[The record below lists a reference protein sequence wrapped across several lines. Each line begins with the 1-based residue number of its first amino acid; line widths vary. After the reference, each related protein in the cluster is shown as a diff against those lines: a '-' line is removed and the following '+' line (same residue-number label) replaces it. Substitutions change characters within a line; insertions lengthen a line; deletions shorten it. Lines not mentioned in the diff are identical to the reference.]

1 MSRFHHAY
9 NGIPTLRSGESFFAD
24 GGAPCLDHLGKDSY
38 SGTLK
43 LTIET
48 KTPLITAWR
57 DETGRLVVPSA
68 SGNSQGATS
77 DADAI
82 IPATSLKGVL
92 SSAYEEVT
100 QSRFRVF
107 GDDHR
112 QAQFRYTTD
121 HPQRWQ
127 KHKLPPWKTGFLRVT
142 PGDNGH
148 QWSIHLQ
155 QCALLPDSID
165 AGVAFTPPGAE
176 RPILGGFQVVEQHDR
191 NGRLKLDKKNNP
203 VTKRQKIEHTPEEK
217 QAVNELLKSLRID
230 TPHLSKVSFFE
241 AFEQKRPDGDK
252 LIVSKINN
260 TNLCTSKSLEP
271 NSSKPIECEGY
282 VVRLTTVPDT
292 GELKPKDRLMTTK
305 YNEYIF
311 YTDKGTPNPKHIQL
325 DASSPFVATILEAAR
340 IANNP
345 ATSKGA
351 HHTLIN
357 RAIQYIERKAKKED
371 LRANLTPE
379 NVYEFLLDEAGQEPG
394 VPVFVRK
401 RSNGE
406 WEVAFSQLG
415 RSATP
420 GSLSPSRLA
429 ENGNINPAR
438 SLAETS
444 AADRL
449 WGFAAQDPGDTVSS
463 AFKGRVYL
471 ANAHLLPQNGTTYLQ
486 RSKGGEGWIPAI
498 VAEPKPWTAQPY
510 LRHVDGSGVF
520 EIERSECFTE
530 QHSLIRKTYPTHRFL
545 LARGGAGILGDKQP
559 SSSLSSSQVLVGSFI
574 ESGANFE
581 STLRFEGLSAKE
593 LSVILWLLNP
603 EMIVPIPQRAEG
615 EYGFFHLGLGKPLGL
630 GAVCI
635 RAEVLTLATSRS
647 LASSYRDLK
656 GVLSLEETTRSN
668 EEQKSLAAELALIKR
683 ALPLAISKQ
692 KSLAVRAFVRS
703 AYGWKCDE
711 GATKDPVAYSP
722 STFRPERR
730 GLSPIISYFTEYEK
744 SRIRDEDFNFEM
756 LTLEEDSKDSLPQSS
771 CAPKGGSLPSQ
782 GSSPTVTSDGS
793 LTQAARPKAP
803 KPGPGMFRPH
813 TR

>member
-271 NSSKPIECEGY
+271 SSSKPIECEGY

-357 RAIQYIERKAKKED
+357 RAIQYLERKAKKED

-394 VPVFVRK
+394 VPVFARK

-429 ENGNINPAR
+429 ENRNINPAR

-471 ANAHLLPQNGTTYLQ
+471 TNAHLLPQNGTTYLQ

-498 VAEPKPWTAQPY
+498 LAEPKPWTAQPY

-545 LARGGAGILGDKQP
+545 LARGGTGILGNKQP

-574 ESGANFE
+574 MPGANFE
-581 STLRFEGLSAKE
+581 STLHFEGLSAEE
-593 LSVILWLLNP
+593 LSVILWLLDP
-603 EMIVPIPQRAEG
+603 EMIVPDPQKAAG
-615 EYGFFHLGLGKPLGL
+615 ECGFFHLGLGKPLGL
-630 GAVCI
+630 GTVCI
-635 RAEVLTLATSRS
+635 RSEVLTLTSSES
-647 LASSYRDLK
+647 LASNYRDLK
-656 GVLSLEETTRSN
+656 GVLTLEETTRSD
-668 EEQKSLAAELALIKR
+668 EEQRSLAAELASVTE
-683 ALPLAISKQ
+683 ALPSTISKQ
-692 KSLAVRAFVRS
+692 TSLAVRAFVRS
-703 AYGWKCDE
+703 AYGWKGDGDE
-711 GATKDPVAYSP
+711 RRDPVSYSP
-722 STFRPERR
+722 PTFCPKKQ

-744 SRIRDEDFNFEM
+744 SRIKDQEFSFKM
-756 LTLEEDSKDSLPQSS
+756 QTLEEDSKDSASRSS
-771 CAPKGGSLPSQ
+771 GATKRGSLAPQ
-782 GSSPTVTSDGS
+782 GSNQPTASDTSS
-793 LTQAARPKAP
+793 KPVSRPKAP
-803 KPGPGMFRPH
+803 TPGSWIH
-813 TR
+813 